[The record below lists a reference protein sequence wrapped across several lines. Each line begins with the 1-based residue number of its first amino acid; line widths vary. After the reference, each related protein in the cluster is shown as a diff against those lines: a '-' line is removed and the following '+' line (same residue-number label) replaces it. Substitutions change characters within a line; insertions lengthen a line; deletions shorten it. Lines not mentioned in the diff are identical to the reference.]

1 MHDNVQAMVAA
12 SQITIAECHGTGTAL
27 GDPIE
32 VGALRGV
39 MEPRDTPLL
48 TTSAKSN
55 IGHTEA
61 CAGMI
66 GLIKCVSMVSRSTAD
81 PNCHLNSLNP
91 HLDVEGFPSV
101 FETESVE
108 TRLNSNY
115 AGVSSFGFSGTNAR
129 ADVWS
134 QCKSGPRKAGGSR
147 SAGGAWVTVNSA
159 TDRAAGQFP
168 VGHFQG
174 GSSAYALPCHARP
187 HRSKNWR
194 TGHRILQEAQRIQG
208 PPTPCTGQ

>member
-1 MHDNVQAMVAA
+1 MVAA

-66 GLIKCVSMVSRSTAD
+66 GLIKCVSMVSRSTSD

-91 HLDVEGFPSV
+91 HLDVEGFPSS

-134 QCKSGPRKAGGSR
+134 QCKSGPRKAWDSFSCCGPVVLCSQKGILSSWR
-147 SAGGAWVTVNSA
+147 VLQRFRWDIILIGGAS
-159 TDRAAGQFP
+159 
-168 VGHFQG
+168 
-174 GSSAYALPCHARP
+174 
-187 HRSKNWR
+187 
-194 TGHRILQEAQRIQG
+194 
-208 PPTPCTGQ
+208 

>member
-1 MHDNVQAMVAA
+1 
-12 SQITIAECHGTGTAL
+12 
-27 GDPIE
+27 
-32 VGALRGV
+32 

-134 QCKSGPRKAGGSR
+134 QCKSGPRKARGSRTGGGFRFWGTDSLVRSRCRPVRSWTSPRRIKCTCAALSR
-147 SAGGAWVTVNSA
+147 SASSKQERANLSRNPSRSAEDTRPADTLHRGIKRFAGFDSWRGTGAFS
-159 TDRAAGQFP
+159 
-168 VGHFQG
+168 
-174 GSSAYALPCHARP
+174 
-187 HRSKNWR
+187 
-194 TGHRILQEAQRIQG
+194 I
-208 PPTPCTGQ
+208 

>member
-1 MHDNVQAMVAA
+1 MAPEQPW
-12 SQITIAECHGTGTAL
+12 

-134 QCKSGPRKAGGSR
+134 QCKSGPRKAGVRGVLGVPGLQLILRLIALQASSQLDISKADQVHMR
-147 SAGGAWVTVNSA
+147 CPVTLGLIEA
-159 TDRAAGQFP
+159 
-168 VGHFQG
+168 
-174 GSSAYALPCHARP
+174 
-187 HRSKNWR
+187 R
-194 TGHRILQEAQRIQG
+194 TGEPVTESFKKRRGYKA
-208 PPTPCTGQ
+208 PPHLAPGNNEFCRL

>member
-1 MHDNVQAMVAA
+1 MLVTAQAMVAA

-39 MEPRDTPLL
+39 MEPRETPLL
-48 TTSAKSN
+48 VTSAKSN

-66 GLIKCVSMVSRSTAD
+66 GLIKCVSMVSRSTSD

-91 HLDVEGFPSV
+91 HLDVDGFPTC

-134 QCKSGPRKAGGSR
+134 QCKSGPRKAR
-147 SAGGAWVTVNSA
+147 GA
-159 TDRAAGQFP
+159 
-168 VGHFQG
+168 
-174 GSSAYALPCHARP
+174 SSNL
-187 HRSKNWR
+187 
-194 TGHRILQEAQRIQG
+194 L
-208 PPTPCTGQ
+208 